1 MLVIP
6 AIDLIDG
13 RCVRLYQGDFGR
25 ETTYGADPLAQA
37 RAFEGE
43 GAKVLHVVDLDGAR
57 TGRPTHLHLVER
69 IAAGTSLS
77 IELGGGIRSLAAARE
92 ALAAGVR
99 RVVVGSSIAGDQ
111 ELARTLFEQL
121 GEQVV
126 AGIDARNGLVAVHGW
141 TETSTLPALDF
152 ALRMQ
157 ELGAPRI
164 ILTDIDTD
172 GALSGPNLAML
183 RSASQ
188 ALRVPIIASGGV
200 ASLADLQ
207 ALKQISNVEGAIVGR
222 ALYEGRFKLSE
233 VIGALA

>member
-6 AIDLIDG
+6 AIDLLDG

-25 ETTYGADPLAQA
+25 ETTYGTNPLDQA
-37 RAFEGE
+37 LAFEGE

-77 IELGGGIRSLAAARE
+77 IELGGGIRSPAAARE
-92 ALAAGVR
+92 ALAAGVW